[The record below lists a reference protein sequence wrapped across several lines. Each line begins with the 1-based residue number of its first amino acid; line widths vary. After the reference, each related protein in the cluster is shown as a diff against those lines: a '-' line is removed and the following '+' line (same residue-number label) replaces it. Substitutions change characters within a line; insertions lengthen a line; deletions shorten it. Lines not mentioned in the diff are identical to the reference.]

1 MQRFQTIA
9 IILLL
14 NFSLAAQSVDY
25 RSQAQQLL
33 AKMTLE
39 EKAAMCSGAT
49 FWSTKPVE
57 RLGIPSMF
65 MTDGPHG
72 LRKSVGSDFSKSVP
86 ATCFP
91 TASALASSWDPAL
104 AQRMGVALGRESQAN
119 DVQILLG
126 PGVNMKRSPLGGRN
140 FEYFSEDPI
149 LAGKMAIGLINGVQ
163 SEGVG
168 TSIKHFAANS
178 QELERMSNSSEVD
191 LRTLHEIY
199 FPAFEMAVKES
210 QPWTVMCSYNRV
222 NGVYASENP
231 FLLDEILRKRWGF
244 QGFVVS
250 DWGAVTDR
258 AAGVK
263 AGLAL
268 EMPASGGMNDLK
280 VIEAVKNGSL
290 TMARLDAVVL
300 DYLTILLKAK
310 AAHKPDVKVDVAAHH
325 ALAREIAG
333 ESVVLLKNEQATLP
347 FRTSYKEIAVLGA
360 FAKSPRYQGAGSS
373 LVQPTQLSN
382 AWDAL
387 QRDHGK
393 STRFTYAAG
402 YTPEATTDD
411 KLIAE
416 AVAAAKQ
423 ANLAVIFAGLPDSYE
438 SEGFD
443 RTGLDLPASH
453 NRLIEAVAAVQPN
466 VVVVLLNGSAVA
478 MPWAGKVKAIVEG
491 WLGGQAGGDALA
503 DVLSGKVNPSGK
515 LSESFP
521 VRIEDTP
528 AFPDFPSRDG
538 VARYGEGVF
547 IGYRY
552 YNTKQIK
559 PLFPFGFGLS
569 YTQYEYS
576 KLELDRKSMKDNET
590 LTVRCTVKNTGK
602 VAGKE
607 IVELYVH
614 DAQTG
619 IARPEQ
625 ELKRFEKVSLAPGAA
640 QTVTF
645 QLNFRDFAYFDVRTN
660 DWQIQ
665 PGAFEIRVGG
675 ASDNLPLKQS
685 VDIQWSKIP
694 VVKLSRTSML
704 KEFRDHPKGK
714 AFYDNTIGGM
724 VPPDLDAA
732 SKEKVK
738 ASMAAFLNDIPV
750 FKMVAMSGGKF
761 TEAALEGVL
770 QMVNN

>member
-39 EKAAMCSGAT
+39 EKAAMCSGAS

-199 FPAFEMAVKES
+199 FPAFEMAVKEA

-222 NGVYASENP
+222 NGEYASESP

-280 VIEAVKNGSL
+280 VIEAVKNGNL
-290 TMARLDAVVL
+290 TMARLDEVVL

-310 AAHKPDVKVDVAAHH
+310 AAHKPDVRVDLAAQHT
-325 ALAREIAG
+325 LAREIAG
-333 ESVVLLKNEQATLP
+333 SSIVLLKNEQAIVQRNCGDWWICEKSALP
-347 FRTSYKEIAVLGA
+347 GCRF
-360 FAKSPRYQGAGSS
+360 
-373 LVQPTQLSN
+373 LV
-382 AWDAL
+382 
-387 QRDHGK
+387 
-393 STRFTYAAG
+393 
-402 YTPEATTDD
+402 
-411 KLIAE
+411 
-416 AVAAAKQ
+416 
-423 ANLAVIFAGLPDSYE
+423 
-438 SEGFD
+438 
-443 RTGLDLPASH
+443 
-453 NRLIEAVAAVQPN
+453 
-466 VVVVLLNGSAVA
+466 
-478 MPWAGKVKAIVEG
+478 
-491 WLGGQAGGDALA
+491 
-503 DVLSGKVNPSGK
+503 
-515 LSESFP
+515 
-521 VRIEDTP
+521 
-528 AFPDFPSRDG
+528 
-538 VARYGEGVF
+538 
-547 IGYRY
+547 
-552 YNTKQIK
+552 
-559 PLFPFGFGLS
+559 
-569 YTQYEYS
+569 
-576 KLELDRKSMKDNET
+576 
-590 LTVRCTVKNTGK
+590 
-602 VAGKE
+602 
-607 IVELYVH
+607 
-614 DAQTG
+614 
-619 IARPEQ
+619 
-625 ELKRFEKVSLAPGAA
+625 GAA
-640 QTVTF
+640 DPTVECLGCLAKRSRKIGSF
-645 QLNFRDFAYFDVRTN
+645 YVRG
-660 DWQIQ
+660 WI
-665 PGAFEIRVGG
+665 
-675 ASDNLPLKQS
+675 
-685 VDIQWSKIP
+685 
-694 VVKLSRTSML
+694 
-704 KEFRDHPKGK
+704 HP
-714 AFYDNTIGGM
+714 
-724 VPPDLDAA
+724 
-732 SKEKVK
+732 
-738 ASMAAFLNDIPV
+738 
-750 FKMVAMSGGKF
+750 
-761 TEAALEGVL
+761 
-770 QMVNN
+770 